1 MTTNCVFEESVNC
14 SAWIDVREVFV
25 FPDLELQEQDAI
37 EKYKE
42 LNLTYYTSRT
52 RAYQFRTL
60 TATATAKGHTNHPQ
74 NLICT

>member
-1 MTTNCVFEESVNC
+1 MCSKKVYC

-42 LNLTYYTSRT
+42 MSLVRDIILQGLGHINLEYRLYVR
-52 RAYQFRTL
+52 L
-60 TATATAKGHTNHPQ
+60 PTAKGHTNHPK
-74 NLICT
+74 NLVCT